1 MRPSP
6 GSSTS
11 SRESSSGATNP
22 FAAAELGPLYD
33 RGRPFL
39 QHRAVRRIA
48 ELAGSGR
55 VRRALDVS
63 CGTGL
68 SSVALVDLAEVVV
81 GAEVAPGMLA
91 AARRHPSIR
100 YVLAPAESLPFPDT
114 TFGAATVG
122 SGVHWFDQRRFFDE
136 AARVLTAS
144 GWLGIYDHYFLG
156 EMEDVPG
163 FSSWMRESFT
173 TRYPT
178 PPRDHTAATTE
189 TPPGFE
195 RFGDDGYLDV
205 VQMTHRGLVD
215 YLLTQSN
222 TTVAVARGRES
233 RASVRSWLSDRT
245 EGFFERNRSRRLRFG
260 TVIASFGVASR
271 SRPGS

>member
-1 MRPSP
+1 
-6 GSSTS
+6 
-11 SRESSSGATNP
+11 
-22 FAAAELGPLYD
+22 
-33 RGRPFL
+33 
-39 QHRAVRRIA
+39 
-48 ELAGSGR
+48 
-55 VRRALDVS
+55 
-63 CGTGL
+63 
-68 SSVALVDLAEVVV
+68 
-81 GAEVAPGMLA
+81 
-91 AARRHPSIR
+91 
-100 YVLAPAESLPFPDT
+100 
-114 TFGAATVG
+114 
-122 SGVHWFDQRRFFDE
+122 
-136 AARVLTAS
+136 
-144 GWLGIYDHYFLG
+144 
-156 EMEDVPG
+156 MEDVPG

-245 EGFFERNRSRRLRFG
+245 EGFFERNRSRRLRFA

-271 SRPGS
+271 SQRGS